1 MMISKGKLLKIKDG
15 KVVDDREIDFAQLYN
30 MGKTQLEKQTIYLMK
45 KRVSLEDAIMTLQK
59 KLNGAINAVKN
70 RERMLEEKTSQLEA
84 HKRLLNEQLERINR
98 ENNVTLTELI
108 AENVRLTNENSE
120 LKRSVSIG

>member
-70 RERMLEEKTSQLEA
+70 RERMLKERTFQLEA
-84 HKRLLNEQLERINR
+84 QKLLLNEQLERINR

>member
-1 MMISKGKLLKIKDG
+1 
-15 KVVDDREIDFAQLYN
+15 
-30 MGKTQLEKQTIYLMK
+30 
-45 KRVSLEDAIMTLQK
+45 
-59 KLNGAINAVKN
+59 LNGAINAVKN
-70 RERMLEEKTSQLEA
+70 RERMLKERTFQLEA
-84 HKRLLNEQLERINR
+84 QKLLLNEQLERINR